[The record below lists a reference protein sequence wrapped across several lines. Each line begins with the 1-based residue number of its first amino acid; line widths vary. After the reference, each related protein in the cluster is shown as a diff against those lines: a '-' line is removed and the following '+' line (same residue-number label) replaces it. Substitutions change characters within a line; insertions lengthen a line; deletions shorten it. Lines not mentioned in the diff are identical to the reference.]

1 MTQQRAYAHADL
13 LAPMALDRAAR
24 CRALPVYLVDAR
36 LNRPVLHRV
45 LRQQRQ
51 RLHPERPFQGEI
63 ANSPRG
69 AGALREIFECGGMRQ
84 AAARG
89 ATQCRRLN
97 LRAASR
103 TVHCGASAWY
113 GPVST
118 ISRRAVSFQAY
129 CRPMKMMNSEIH
141 ADTPEVSDK
150 NGATAVSTSRNS
162 AAVPKDMCG
171 RDRKSTRLNSSHLGI
186 SYAVFC

>member
-1 MTQQRAYAHADL
+1 R
-13 LAPMALDRAAR
+13 R
-24 CRALPVYLVDAR
+24 CRSLLVDLVDAR

-45 LRQQRQ
+45 LGEQRQ
-51 RLHPERPFQGEI
+51 GLHPERPFQGEI

-69 AGALREIFECGGMRQ
+69 AGALGEVFECGGMRQ

-89 ATQCRRLN
+89 ATKRRWLH
-97 LRAASR
+97 LGAASG
-103 TVHCGASAWY
+103 TGHCGASAWY

-129 CRPMKMMNSEIH
+129 CRPMKMMKSEIH

-150 NGATAVSTSRNS
+150 NGAT
-162 AAVPKDMCG
+162 VPKDMRG
-171 RDRKSTRLNSSHLGI
+171 RAFAGASVVCACRCCSTCRGFL
-186 SYAVFC
+186 AAW